1 MLFSSSIENCEYSAP
16 EIRKLYVSDI
26 QYFAGYNLN
35 STGEITAFRTPPH
48 FYEFDVVAKS
58 FLENLDKVYYN
69 QSISFNIVKLDA
81 AKINTFRDLRD
92 TEVFIV
98 FEDSNGLFW
107 FLGEKGLT
115 ISSQDKKINDSD
127 NNYSLSLQTINNAS
141 ARVVIAEVEPWN
153 PSVFCFGSDELA
165 LPHLFDLAELNLDCL
180 AS

>member
-26 QYFAGYNLN
+26 QYFFGYNLN
-35 STGEITAFRTPPH
+35 SNEEITAFRINPH
-48 FYEFDVVAKS
+48 FYEFDVVAKN
-58 FLENLDKVYYN
+58 FLETLEKVYYN

-81 AKINTFRDLRD
+81 AKRKTLRDLRD

-115 ISSQDKKINDSD
+115 ISNQDKKINDTD
-127 NNYSLSLQTINNAS
+127 NNYSLSLQTINNS
-141 ARVVIAEVEPWN
+141 SSKVVIAEVSPWI
-153 PSVFCFGSDELA
+153 PFPCPLSSAIVADYDSEFCIDYDS
-165 LPHLFDLAELNLDCL
+165 CL
-180 AS
+180 A